1 MFQLV
6 AVPLEIIMQP
16 GEEPATRINEADA
29 VSFLFTQQQAQALT
43 NTIAAIVPAG
53 RPVCPLCGTPLDGSP
68 HACVR
73 QNGHREIVPLMED
86 DEGN

>member
-6 AVPLEIIMQP
+6 VVPLEIIIQP
-16 GEEPATRINEADA
+16 GQEAMARINEKDA
-29 VSFLFTQQQAQALT
+29 ISLLFTQQQAQELT
-43 NTIAAIVPAG
+43 NTITAIVPAG

-73 QNGHREIVPLMED
+73 QNGHREIVPIIED
-86 DEGN
+86 D